1 MIRSSSRAA
10 ERMDVNSVDG
20 AKSSLGLRPLLR
32 ECNNFNGIPNVGAS
46 A

>member
-20 AKSSLGLRPLLR
+20 AKSKPRPPTSLEGMK
-32 ECNNFNGIPNVGAS
+32 
-46 A
+46 